1 MRPKYQKL
9 LLAAAMAGL
18 APLAALAQFTFVKG
32 YVVTDKGD
40 TLRGEVKVNPKK
52 EHEGYQRVTF
62 KDASG
67 AQKNYKPAKT
77 KGYGFENNHFISWGK
92 EEEALFYKRLANG
105 PIFFYKSAFEVVS
118 MNKSTWEFDYFL
130 FKEGEKKMTD
140 AKIGKFQKQLKEWM
154 KDAQEY
160 AEYYKENSK
169 DIDEASAIEAI
180 TKYND
185 SKKQ

>member
-1 MRPKYQKL
+1 MVSQFNKL
-9 LLAAAMAGL
+9 LLAATIAVL
-18 APLAALAQFTFVKG
+18 TPNEIFAQFTFVKG
-32 YVVTDKGD
+32 YIVNEKGD
-40 TLRGEVKVNPKK
+40 TLRGEVKTNPKK
-52 EHEGYQRVTF
+52 EHESYQRVTF

-67 AQKNYKPAKT
+67 TQKNYKPAKV

-92 EEEALFYKRLANG
+92 EEEANFYKVLVSG
-105 PIFFYKSAFEVVS
+105 PISFYKSAFEVVA

-130 FKEGEKKMTD
+130 FKEGDKKMTD
-140 AKIGKFQKQLKEWM
+140 AKVGKFGKQLKEWM

-169 DIDEASAIEAI
+169 EIDETSAIEAI

-185 SKKQ
+185 SKK

>member
-1 MRPKYQKL
+1 MASQFKKL
-9 LLAAAMAGL
+9 LLAATIAAL
-18 APLAALAQFTFVKG
+18 APNAIFAQFTFVKG
-32 YVVTDKGD
+32 YIINDKGD

-52 EHEGYQRVTF
+52 EHESFQRVTF

-67 AQKNYKPAKT
+67 AQKNYKPAKV
-77 KGYGFENNHFISWGK
+77 KGYGFEGNHFISWGK
-92 EEEALFYKRLANG
+92 EEEAQFYKRLANG
-105 PIFFYKSAFEVVS
+105 PIFFFKSAFEVVA

-130 FKEGEKKMTD
+130 FKDGDKKMTD

-169 DIDEASAIEAI
+169 DIDETSAIEAI

-185 SKKQ
+185 SKK

>member
-1 MRPKYQKL
+1 MGPKPYKR
-9 LLAAAMAGL
+9 LLAATIAVF
-18 APLAALAQFTFVKG
+18 APIAIFAQFTFVKG
-32 YVVTDKGD
+32 YVVNDKGD
-40 TLRGEVKVNPKK
+40 TLRGEVKINPKK

-67 AQKNYKPAKT
+67 AQKNYKPAKV
-77 KGYGFENNHFISWGK
+77 KGYGYDNNHFVSWGK
-92 EEEALFYKRLANG
+92 EDEALFYKRLATG
-105 PIFFYKSAFEVVS
+105 PIFFYKSAFEVVA

-130 FKEGEKKMTD
+130 FKEGDKKMTD
-140 AKIGKFQKQLKEWM
+140 ARIGKFGKQLKEWM

-180 TKYND
+180 TKYNE
-185 SKKQ
+185 SKK

>member
-1 MRPKYQKL
+1 MVQSSSKL
-9 LLAAAMAGL
+9 LLTAVL
-18 APLAALAQFTFVKG
+18 AVFGHMSLVAQITFVKG
-32 YVVTDKGD
+32 YVVNEKGD
-40 TLRGEVKVNPKK
+40 TLHGEVKTNPKK
-52 EHEGYQRVTF
+52 EYEGYARVTF

-67 AQKNYKPAKT
+67 AQKNYKPAKV

-92 EEEALFYKRLANG
+92 EDEALFYKRLANG
-105 PIFFYKSAFEVVS
+105 PIFLYKSAFEVVA

-130 FKEGEKKMTD
+130 FKDGDKKLTD
-140 AKIGKFQKQLKEWM
+140 AKIGKFGKQLKEWM

-180 TKYND
+180 NKYNE
-185 SKKQ
+185 SRK